1 MTCRRNRRSEDITTT
16 PKKTTITINIY
27 ITFIFKLSL
36 YECIIL
42 LELRLCMLAGERKI
56 QNRLQF
62 GNKGRTKEKGSTLSS
77 INCTAYGKP
86 LSLPTK
92 FIIHLVWKLIIPPRV
107 ESLPF
112 HYRLKSDHSTSCGKL
127 TIPPRVESLPSS
139 LCEHNSFYPPCVGI
153 HFCFTNSNNTLI
165 PIDLTQTHL
174 DKKINLRHVI
184 TSNRHLS
191 ISIKTA
197 LLNDMETNPGT
208 GEKLKIITMNCRWLG
223 EIEKFRLL
231 LNKAHDTMQKCKMI
245 IMIQETMIINSR
257 YLDVAWRGKYVF
269 TPGTGNNQNCIT
281 LMHNDVTITD
291 IEHIQNRGHHFKIIE
306 AENKLTLIVNIYAL
320 LGYNNEK
327 LTFSTV

>member
-112 HYRLKSDHSTSCGKL
+112 HYRLKSDHS
-127 TIPPRVESLPSS
+127 PRVESSPFHLGWKAYRSA
-139 LCEHNSFYPPCVGI
+139 CV
-153 HFCFTNSNNTLI
+153 NTILF
-165 PIDLTQTHL
+165 THL
-174 DKKINLRHVI
+174 VWEY
-184 TSNRHLS
+184 
-191 ISIKTA
+191 ISVSQT
-197 LLNDMETNPGT
+197 
-208 GEKLKIITMNCRWLG
+208 
-223 EIEKFRLL
+223 
-231 LNKAHDTMQKCKMI
+231 Q
-245 IMIQETMIINSR
+245 
-257 YLDVAWRGKYVF
+257 
-269 TPGTGNNQNCIT
+269 IT
-281 LMHNDVTITD
+281 L
-291 IEHIQNRGHHFKIIE
+291 
-306 AENKLTLIVNIYAL
+306 
-320 LGYNNEK
+320 
-327 LTFSTV
+327 